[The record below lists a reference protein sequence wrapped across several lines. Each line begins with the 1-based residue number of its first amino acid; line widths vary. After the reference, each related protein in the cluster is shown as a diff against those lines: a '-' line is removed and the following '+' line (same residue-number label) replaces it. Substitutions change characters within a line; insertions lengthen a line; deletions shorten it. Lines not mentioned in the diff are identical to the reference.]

1 MVKKILS
8 KLLENKMLSFFLI
21 ILFFEIFTLLFKI
34 NNSLSFKKDIFSEN
48 AQAISIFNNS
58 QKSLINSESNNLS
71 AIKLVFG
78 TYGRKNTEILEFI
91 LYDTFGKILRTSKI
105 ETKNLIDNKEY
116 IVKFKEIHDSKN
128 KKYSSND
135 FLLK

>member
-21 ILFFEIFTLLFKI
+21 ILLFEIFTLLFKI

-91 LYDTFGKILRTSKI
+91 LYDTFGKILTRNI
-105 ETKNLIDNKEY
+105 L
-116 IVKFKEIHDSKN
+116 
-128 KKYSSND
+128 
-135 FLLK
+135 